1 MNRLLLTAFILLT
14 ANGMAWAQDASAD
27 ELKKGVNFL
36 ETETYSEEA
45 NQKLLKMYEGLRVA
59 DVSDGMDMVGL
70 PNVGLVDESI
80 MPEWENTDDMSHTF
94 QGIALTVRY
103 VPTQKSPVPPD
114 TMSFSEWEGWFYSQ
128 HSAEP
133 FTKILQDGHAVMIDD
148 AEHRDIGSIGSYNIL
163 HWYNLGARGVVTDAS
178 ARDTDEIAK
187 QGVPLYLKKR
197 GRGIRPGRNVL
208 ESINKP
214 IVIGGVTVKPGD
226 VVVADGDG
234 VIVVPRRVAEEVAK
248 HARSVLKGDKE
259 ARRNLYKEM
268 GRELDQT
275 VKED

>member
-1 MNRLLLTAFILLT
+1 MKRLLLTVLILV
-14 ANGMAWAQDASAD
+14 WAGGIAKAQQASPD

-36 ETETYSEEA
+36 ETETHSEEA
-45 NQKLLKMYEGLRVA
+45 NQKLLRMYEGLRVA
-59 DVSDGMDMVGL
+59 DVTDGMDMVGL

-80 MPEWENTDDMSHTF
+80 HPEWEDTEDMSHTF
-94 QGIALTVRY
+94 RGIALTVRY

-114 TMSFSEWEGWFYSQ
+114 TMTFPEWEGWFYSQ

-133 FTKILQDGHAVMIDD
+133 FADIIQDGHAIMIDD

-163 HWYNLGARGVVTDAS
+163 DWYRKGARGVVTDAAS
-178 ARDTDEIAK
+178 RDTDEIAK

-197 GRGIRPGRNVL
+197 GRGIRPGRNEL
-208 ESINKP
+208 ESVNKP

-234 VIVVPRRVAEEVAK
+234 VIVVPRRVAKEVAQY
-248 HARSVLKGDKE
+248 AREVMEGDME
-259 ARRNLYKEM
+259 ARRSLYEDM
-268 GRELDQT
+268 GWELDET
-275 VKED
+275 VKKD